1 MPQLEPIYYTNTIKY
16 IIIAILL
23 IIELYGKYIYPRILE
38 RNKIMIII
46 LFGRISEISNRESG
60 LTIENK

>member
-38 RNKIMIII
+38 RNQII
-46 LFGRISEISNRESG
+46 LMISRGKIEKRE
-60 LTIENK
+60 ENERKN